1 MSFGFVSNWRQRI
14 VDDPVDT
21 RMTETMQLGIRTAQD
36 RVHVITGRLKASI
49 GGHYNKSTK
58 TIQVYADEK
67 YAMVEEQRSPIPSH
81 SYLGPAMQAMAGFW
95 GGRSNLVAAFPNAA
109 PKGKSTTIES
119 LREREA
125 GWKKKLGFM
134 TRFRGKVSIQTRRW
148 HRRMDDDVC
157 LELPTP
163 II

>member
-1 MSFGFVSNWRQRI
+1 MSFGFVQNWRQRI
-14 VDDPVDT
+14 IDDPVDT

-36 RVHVITGRLKASI
+36 RVHVVSGFLKSTI

-58 TIQVYADEK
+58 TIQVYADAK
-67 YAMVEEQRSPIPSH
+67 YAWVEEMRTPGDH
-81 SYLGPAMQAMAGFW
+81 HYLLPAIQAMAGFW

-109 PKGKSTTIES
+109 PKGASTTVES
-119 LREREA
+119 LQAREA

-148 HRRMDDDVC
+148 HKRMDEHETAD
-157 LELPTP
+157 PTTP
-163 II
+163 LI

>member
-1 MSFGFVSNWRQRI
+1 MSFGFVQNWRQKI
-14 VDDPVDT
+14 IDDPLDT

-36 RVHVITGRLKASI
+36 RVHVVTGFLKSTI

-58 TIQVYADEK
+58 TIQVYADAK
-67 YAMVEEQRSPIPSH
+67 YSWVEEMRPPLGSH
-81 SYLGPAMQAMAGFW
+81 SYLLPAMQAMAGFW

-134 TRFRGKVSIQTRRW
+134 TRFRGKVSIQARRW
-148 HRRMDDDVC
+148 HRRMDE
-157 LELPTP
+157 LETTDPSTP
-163 II
+163 LI

>member
-1 MSFGFVSNWRQRI
+1 MSFGFVQNWKQKI
-14 VDDPVDT
+14 IDDPLDV
-21 RMTETMQLGIRTAQD
+21 RMTATMDLGVRTAQD
-36 RVHVITGRLKASI
+36 RVHVVTGKLKASI

-58 TIQVYADEK
+58 TIQVYADQP
-67 YAMVEEQRSPIPSH
+67 YSWVEEMRAPFPSH
-81 SYLGPAMQAMAGFW
+81 AYLQPAMQAMAGFW

-109 PKGKSTTIES
+109 QKGKSTTIES

-148 HRRMDDDVC
+148 HKRMDEHETVD
-157 LELPTP
+157 PATP